1 MTKTDEYIIPKIYL
15 NFKYANYQHLEN
27 DGSVKLLKVKMSDN
41 SYKLMNNLL
50 QKAESRVIKIYDN
63 NSYNIKFTQSYIG
76 GMNFISILFKEYDLS
91 YETVFDEDNK
101 LHSKDKVEN
110 ILMVNDISKF
120 NTIND
125 ISIFTGI
132 LNTYIREIN
141 QNIDEWV
148 YSQVLNTLSSEG

>member
-15 NFKYANYQHLEN
+15 NFKYANYQLLEN
-27 DGSVKLLKVKMSDN
+27 DGSVKLLKVKMNDN

-110 ILMVNDISKF
+110 ILMVNDIS
-120 NTIND
+120 IV
-125 ISIFTGI
+125 TGI

>member
-1 MTKTDEYIIPKIYL
+1 
-15 NFKYANYQHLEN
+15 
-27 DGSVKLLKVKMSDN
+27 
-41 SYKLMNNLL
+41 
-50 QKAESRVIKIYDN
+50 
-63 NSYNIKFTQSYIG
+63 
-76 GMNFISILFKEYDLS
+76 
-91 YETVFDEDNK
+91 
-101 LHSKDKVEN
+101 
-110 ILMVNDISKF
+110 MVNDISKF